1 MKVVEKTKEIFDIFA
16 PVEGINTVYYGKIR
30 NGKTYAATADILD
43 LLNAG
48 EVVYAN
54 WNIEFQGYD
63 QKNSIGRLFWA
74 LFFPPRH
81 WYKFSHRNLHFLD
94 TSSDDF
100 LKKINDLVGVH
111 LFLDEG
117 QWIFNSHSR
126 ADDVDKRRLILE
138 GGHYCRTLNI
148 ITQRPTNIF
157 KDVRSQVHIW
167 YECRKVLHLG
177 SIIRFVRYSIED
189 MKDDLPVE
197 PEKHEKMPPLK
208 AYWGSSRIFNSYN
221 THGRRSENAV
231 VVVPKFMVYE
241 MSTKD
246 VLLSLRKQLTP
257 MWVYSIIDKV
267 RGIGA

>member
-1 MKVVEKTKEIFDIFA
+1 MKVVEKTKEIFDIFS

-43 LLNAG
+43 LLKQG

-54 WNIEFQGYD
+54 WNINFTGYD
-63 QKNSIGRLFWA
+63 QKDSLPRLLWS
-74 LFFPPRH
+74 LIFPPKH
-81 WYKFSHRNLHFLD
+81 WYKFSPRNLHYLD
-94 TSSDDF
+94 TSSDSF
-100 LKKINDLVGVH
+100 LKEINDLVGVH

-126 ADDVDKRRLILE
+126 ADDIDKRRLILE

-197 PEKHEKMPPLK
+197 PEKHERMPPVK
-208 AYWGSSRIFNSYN
+208 AYWGSSKIFNSYN
-221 THGRRSENAV
+221 THGRRSPDAV
-231 VVVPKFMVYE
+231 VVVPKFMVY
-241 MSTKD
+241 
-246 VLLSLRKQLTP
+246 SLDTRDILIQIRNKLTP
-257 MWVYSIIDKV
+257 SWVYRAIDLVKG
-267 RGIGA
+267 RGY